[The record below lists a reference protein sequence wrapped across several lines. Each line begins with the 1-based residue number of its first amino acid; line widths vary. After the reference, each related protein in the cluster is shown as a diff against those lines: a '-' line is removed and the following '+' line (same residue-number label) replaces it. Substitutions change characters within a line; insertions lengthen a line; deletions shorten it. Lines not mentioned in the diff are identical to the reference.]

1 MKAKRVV
8 GVAVMLLLPVL
19 AWLLAGSGKH
29 ARASAQKLSSRN
41 RIAVISGPISASTNS
56 NAH

>member
-19 AWLLAGSGKH
+19 AWLLVESGKN
-29 ARASAQKLSSRN
+29 AKRRAQRLSSKN
-41 RIAVISGPISASTNS
+41 RIAVINGTISASTNS